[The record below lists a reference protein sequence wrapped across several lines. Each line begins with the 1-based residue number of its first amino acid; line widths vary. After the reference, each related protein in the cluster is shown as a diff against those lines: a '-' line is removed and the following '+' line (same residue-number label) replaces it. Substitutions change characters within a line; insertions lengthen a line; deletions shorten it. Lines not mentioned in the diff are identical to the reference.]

1 MAARE
6 ASEKSIGQQIR
17 FQSAVG
23 IGVLLASKS
32 KARAGR

>member
-23 IGVLLASKS
+23 IGGLPPGEV
-32 KARAGR
+32 